1 MDILRKWEDVFYP
14 GGPTKAAHADDKR
27 QRDQD
32 DADEENSRHKAA
44 RLYGRHDIH
53 DAIDPHDVVMMYR
66 FRAMEPEKVRAYL
79 EGCEETVAAGKRKGL
94 EESVN
99 SWRESL
105 HPPTANDR
113 ILSSGFRAAHGP
125 VRSDL

>member
-66 FRAMEPEKVRAYL
+66 KAQRAGGECEFMEGV
-79 EGCEETVAAGKRKGL
+79 VATSNR
-94 EESVN
+94 
-99 SWRESL
+99 
-105 HPPTANDR
+105 
-113 ILSSGFRAAHGP
+113 
-125 VRSDL
+125 